1 MNYFL
6 LPCELIGA
14 AIEAVLVKV
23 STLLEGKFE
32 WM

>member
-1 MNYFL
+1 MNFFL
-6 LPCELIGA
+6 IPELIGS

>member
-6 LPCELIGA
+6 IPELIGSA
-14 AIEAVLVKV
+14 VEALLVKV
-23 STLLEGKFE
+23 TTALEGKFE

>member
-1 MNYFL
+1 MNFFFI
-6 LPCELIGA
+6 PELIGA
-14 AIEAVLVKV
+14 AVEAVLVKV